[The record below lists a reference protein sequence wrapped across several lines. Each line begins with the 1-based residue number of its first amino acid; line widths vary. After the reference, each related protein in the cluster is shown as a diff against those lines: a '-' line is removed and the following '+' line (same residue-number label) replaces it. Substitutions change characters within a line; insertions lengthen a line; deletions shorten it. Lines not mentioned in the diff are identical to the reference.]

1 MLVSSVVALLATAAS
16 VVSADYPSYNLIK
29 TDRDAGRFT
38 FVPTTRAQ
46 KEITLKN
53 AENVLAAWVNYD
65 SKMAN
70 YGSAAD
76 PFPII
81 KSVRSNIDKISDEE
95 LQLTLNDAFVKIR
108 DQHTRWFKPGPYR
121 CFFATTGLTYN
132 FIDADKDIANK
143 PKVVVSDIVKTPEV
157 LALMGKEYTKI
168 ELGDE
173 LVGINGKTFVEWFK
187 ENQFKS
193 GDGANDFG
201 GQRTALRYIGTIYGS
216 VDRLP
221 TEDSISLEFKSR
233 AHYNHKYTI
242 AVPYVTGHSRVCWEL
257 SSTLYQK
264 VTNITLPDTPTSSSS
279 FAPFDIA
286 EYERQKMIDAED
298 AIRNPVAINAVHAEM
313 ANVQKELF
321 QSASASA
328 DTNAFE
334 WTKTSLKGVSWGIYK
349 PESKNMGVIRLDD
362 FSPKLASNPGIDGSS
377 IAHIIVR
384 RLLTRELKDTSS
396 IVFELRGNPGGSILF
411 ANSLPQLFKPDFEPF
426 GARYLKNNV
435 TYNIFVKD
443 KYNLNTW
450 VKVWNESPADSR
462 YTNIGQFTTVEVAN
476 SYGQAYTKPMGV
488 FTDGNCFSACELFS
502 ANIQDYDAGTVFGED
517 GTTGGGGAN
526 ILDVDPAL
534 ISYSPADFKQFPF
547 TLELTNP
554 TTKSSYTNMLSVG
567 IRESIRNGKYDG
579 QLIEDLGIKT
589 DIVVRARWSDLQPN
603 STTNTQYDRIADNLS
618 RIGKAN
624 GQANTMFVAEPFS
637 MDANLGD
644 FKLDAE
650 VSGIEDITITSDD
663 GKKVFGTQKLTL
675 DHHNVTITTPPISDG
690 IGTQRI
696 TIIGSTKG
704 KQIIKTYRTVR
715 VVPTD
720 EQRVHIATTPFT
732 FNGKSTSVGL
742 FNSAETAPV
751 DGWSLHNG
759 KWMVGNGTLYNNN
772 VVTSLEV
779 FMTAP
784 VGTHVNF
791 NLDVNLDCETE
802 FDYLGLL
809 TKSDNKETPILTT
822 VSRLVAGRIIPGVSG
837 RNTVVKGA
845 YPFTT
850 TTENFSVILRFTS
863 DVISGFKGA
872 TINSFTASAATA
884 PAPPSS
890 VSKGHRKPIIF

>member
-46 KEITLKN
+46 KEVIVKN

-65 SKMAN
+65 SKMTN

-76 PFPII
+76 PFPIM

-108 DQHTRWFKPGPYR
+108 DQHTRWFKPAPYR

-132 FIDADKDIANK
+132 FIEGDKDITNK
-143 PKVVVSDIVKTPEV
+143 PRVVVSNIIKTPEV

-321 QSASASA
+321 GSVSASA
-328 DTNAFE
+328 DTSAFE
-334 WTKTSLKGVSWGIYK
+334 WNETDLKGISWGIYK
-349 PESKNMGVIRLDD
+349 PESKNMGVIKLDD
-362 FSPKLASNPGIDGSS
+362 FSPKLVVTGTDGSW
-377 IAHIIVR
+377 AAAGLVR
-384 RLLTRELKDTSS
+384 RLLTTQLKDTSS
-396 IVFELRGNPGGSILF
+396 VMFELRGNPGGSILF
-411 ANSLPQLFKPDFEPF
+411 ANSLPQLFKADFEPF
-426 GARYLKNNV
+426 GARYIKNNV
-435 TYNIFVKD
+435 TYNIFVKGKSIHD
-443 KYNLNTW
+443 TW
-450 VKVWNESPADSR
+450 VQVWNESPADSR
-462 YTNIGQFTTVEVAN
+462 YTNIGPFTSFEAAN
-476 SYGQAYTKPMGV
+476 TYGQAYTKPMGV
-488 FTDGNCFSACELFS
+488 FTDGNCFSACDMFS
-502 ANIQDYDAGTVFGED
+502 ANIQGHEAGTVFGED
-517 GTTGGGGAN
+517 GNTGAGGAN
-526 ILDVDPAL
+526 IMDVDPVL
-534 ISYSPADFKQFPF
+534 MIYSPTDFKQFPF

-554 TTKSSYTNMLSVG
+554 ATKSSYTNMLSVG
-567 IRESIRNGKYDG
+567 IRQSVRNGKYNG
-579 QLIEDLGIKT
+579 QLIEDTGIKS

-624 GQANTMFVAEPFS
+624 GQADTMFVAEPLT
-637 MDANLGD
+637 MEAYLGD
-644 FKLDAE
+644 FKFGAE

-675 DHHNVTITTPPISDG
+675 DHHNATISSPSIAND

-696 TIIGSTKG
+696 AIIGSTKG
-704 KQIIKTYRTVR
+704 KQIVKTYRTVR

-742 FNSAETAPV
+742 FNSAETAPG
-751 DGWSLHNG
+751 DGWNLNNG
-759 KWMVGNGTLYNNN
+759 KWIVGNGTLYNNN
-772 VVTSLEV
+772 VVTSFEV

-784 VGTHVNF
+784 VGTQVSL
-791 NLDVNLDCETE
+791 NLDVNLDCEKE

-809 TKSDNKETPILTT
+809 TKSDNKETPLITT
-822 VSRLVAGRIIPGVSG
+822 TSRLTGRLIPGTSG
-837 RNTVVKGA
+837 QNTVVKGA

-863 DVISGFKGA
+863 DRVTGFKGA

>member
-81 KSVRSNIDKISDEE
+81 KS
-95 LQLTLNDAFVKIR
+95 
-108 DQHTRWFKPGPYR
+108 
-121 CFFATTGLTYN
+121 
-132 FIDADKDIANK
+132 
-143 PKVVVSDIVKTPEV
+143 
-157 LALMGKEYTKI
+157 
-168 ELGDE
+168 
-173 LVGINGKTFVEWFK
+173 
-187 ENQFKS
+187 
-193 GDGANDFG
+193 
-201 GQRTALRYIGTIYGS
+201 RTALRYIGTIYGS

-334 WTKTSLKGVSWGIYK
+334 WTKTSLK
-349 PESKNMGVIRLDD
+349 
-362 FSPKLASNPGIDGSS
+362 
-377 IAHIIVR
+377 
-384 RLLTRELKDTSS
+384 
-396 IVFELRGNPGGSILF
+396 
-411 ANSLPQLFKPDFEPF
+411 
-426 GARYLKNNV
+426 
-435 TYNIFVKD
+435 
-443 KYNLNTW
+443 
-450 VKVWNESPADSR
+450 
-462 YTNIGQFTTVEVAN
+462 
-476 SYGQAYTKPMGV
+476 
-488 FTDGNCFSACELFS
+488 
-502 ANIQDYDAGTVFGED
+502 
-517 GTTGGGGAN
+517 
-526 ILDVDPAL
+526 
-534 ISYSPADFKQFPF
+534 
-547 TLELTNP
+547 
-554 TTKSSYTNMLSVG
+554 
-567 IRESIRNGKYDG
+567 
-579 QLIEDLGIKT
+579 

>member
-46 KEITLKN
+46 KEVIVKN

-81 KSVRSNIDKISDEE
+81 KS
-95 LQLTLNDAFVKIR
+95 
-108 DQHTRWFKPGPYR
+108 
-121 CFFATTGLTYN
+121 
-132 FIDADKDIANK
+132 
-143 PKVVVSDIVKTPEV
+143 
-157 LALMGKEYTKI
+157 
-168 ELGDE
+168 
-173 LVGINGKTFVEWFK
+173 

-221 TEDSISLEFKSR
+221 AEDSISLEFKSR

-321 QSASASA
+321 GSVSASA
-328 DTNAFE
+328 DTSAFE
-334 WTKTSLKGVSWGIYK
+334 WNETDLK
-349 PESKNMGVIRLDD
+349 
-362 FSPKLASNPGIDGSS
+362 
-377 IAHIIVR
+377 
-384 RLLTRELKDTSS
+384 
-396 IVFELRGNPGGSILF
+396 
-411 ANSLPQLFKPDFEPF
+411 
-426 GARYLKNNV
+426 
-435 TYNIFVKD
+435 
-443 KYNLNTW
+443 
-450 VKVWNESPADSR
+450 
-462 YTNIGQFTTVEVAN
+462 
-476 SYGQAYTKPMGV
+476 
-488 FTDGNCFSACELFS
+488 
-502 ANIQDYDAGTVFGED
+502 
-517 GTTGGGGAN
+517 
-526 ILDVDPAL
+526 
-534 ISYSPADFKQFPF
+534 
-547 TLELTNP
+547 
-554 TTKSSYTNMLSVG
+554 
-567 IRESIRNGKYDG
+567 
-579 QLIEDLGIKT
+579 

-624 GQANTMFVAEPFS
+624 GQADTMFVAEPLT
-637 MDANLGD
+637 MEAYLGD
-644 FKLDAE
+644 FKFGAE

-675 DHHNVTITTPPISDG
+675 DHHNATISSPSIAND

-696 TIIGSTKG
+696 AIIGSTKG
-704 KQIIKTYRTVR
+704 KQIVKTYRTVR

-742 FNSAETAPV
+742 FNSAETAPG
-751 DGWSLHNG
+751 DGWNLNNG
-759 KWMVGNGTLYNNN
+759 KWIVGNGTLYNNN
-772 VVTSLEV
+772 VVTSFEV

-784 VGTHVNF
+784 VGTQVSL
-791 NLDVNLDCETE
+791 NLDVNLDCEKE

-809 TKSDNKETPILTT
+809 TKSDNKETPLITT
-822 VSRLVAGRIIPGVSG
+822 TSRLTGRLIPGTSG
-837 RNTVVKGA
+837 QNTVVKGA

-863 DVISGFKGA
+863 DRVTGFKGA